1 MYLHVYIYIYIY
13 MYIYIKHLSGNESVK
28 QNQSVSEITVQPPAA
43 LLNNLG
49 DSQKFICI
57 FVHI

>member
-1 MYLHVYIYIYIY
+1 